1 MMKNAT
7 KGPPAKADP
16 ALVQKIAMMG
26 PIGQSLHESLQDMI
40 QQSLLRELQEP
51 NNSDDGQEENAVD
64 NVDNDF
70 ADAVLASFGTAVS
83 DTNWHVEPS
92 APPAALLKGRLEYYN
107 RFDGNW
113 DIMVTE
119 TELRPRVLLDP
130 NRKKRPRE
138 RPSLW
143 EVSLR
148 EERGRPTTTLDGN
161 LQILVYDD
169 L

>member
-1 MMKNAT
+1 MKKNES
-7 KGPPAKADP
+7 KEPPAKADP
-16 ALVQKIAMMG
+16 AIVQKIAMLG

-40 QQSLLRELQEP
+40 QESLVRELQEL
-51 NNSDDGQEENAVD
+51 NNCDDGQEENATD
-64 NVDNDF
+64 NVDHIL

-83 DTNWHVEPS
+83 DTNWHSEPS

-119 TELRPRVLLDP
+119 AELRPRVMLDP

-148 EERGRPTTTLDGN
+148 EERGRPTTALDGN
-161 LQILVYDD
+161 VQILVYDD